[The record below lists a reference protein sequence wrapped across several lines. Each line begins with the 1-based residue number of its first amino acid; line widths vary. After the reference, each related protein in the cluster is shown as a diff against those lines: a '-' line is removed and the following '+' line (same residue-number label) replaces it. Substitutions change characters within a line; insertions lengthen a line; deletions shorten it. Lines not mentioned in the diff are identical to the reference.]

1 MKRITALLAVLTLNF
16 GISSITMAATGVEK
30 QTAIDNALAW
40 LASTQQADGHW
51 EFGDVYAD
59 TAATGA
65 ALLAFIEEQQ
75 RTGWVV
81 PGLYNTHVQNGLTY
95 LLSKSQQVSITPQPA
110 GNPDSD
116 GNGVGVKFVLD
127 PNDNGRDTYVTG
139 LVVPALAKY
148 IAVFGN
154 ANVASGPLSGITGG
168 TGPGGAWTYKDVVV
182 NAIDYFAFGQND
194 SGTGRGGWRYWAN
207 SGLSDNS
214 TAQWPVIAA
223 LFASEPG
230 VAAPSFV
237 KDEMAYWIEYIQNA
251 NGGSGYDNPST
262 YVNESKTGGLLIEM
276 VFAGDDTAGIPYNLG
291 NADLQRALS
300 YLNTNWKNSPSGD
313 WYGNLGHPYAMWAI
327 YKGLELTVD
336 THDTTYITN
345 LRDQT
350 TARAGGPAPLDP
362 GDDWT
367 WWEDYCEY
375 LFGAQNANGSWNGY
389 DYWTGPLAT
398 AWYVN
403 ILQGIRIPPPLQCAI
418 LGDQQVVIRAGSI
431 VTADPSNVCSNGPL
445 RTGGKVKVDSSLLAL
460 GNMEL
465 GEGTEVAKDA
475 FTNGS
480 LKAGAMVGGK
490 VSIGFA
496 DGPGDLDVKVGGNVM
511 LLGGTQVEGVCE
523 YAGTL
528 ITGPGVGCGTATQDS
543 DPPFANPFPLPE
555 CAVTAPAAD
564 APDIKTPPK
573 STQYCDAPLQP
584 GDYGNVSFG
593 ASNCVAIEAGE
604 YHFQSL
610 LFGPNTEVR
619 ILGPITLHVVDALRF
634 ADGVRE
640 VLAGQVEPKQVLYLV
655 DGATGVDPEHRGGAS
670 TVLFGTICGP
680 GSRISIGD
688 GSELTG
694 GVIGKQVTIGAQ
706 VRFTAD
712 PAPVQ

>member
-194 SGTGRGGWRYWAN
+194 SGTGRGGWRYSAN

-655 DGATGVDPEHRGGAS
+655 DGATG
-670 TVLFGTICGP
+670 
-680 GSRISIGD
+680 
-688 GSELTG
+688 
-694 GVIGKQVTIGAQ
+694 
-706 VRFTAD
+706 
-712 PAPVQ
+712 